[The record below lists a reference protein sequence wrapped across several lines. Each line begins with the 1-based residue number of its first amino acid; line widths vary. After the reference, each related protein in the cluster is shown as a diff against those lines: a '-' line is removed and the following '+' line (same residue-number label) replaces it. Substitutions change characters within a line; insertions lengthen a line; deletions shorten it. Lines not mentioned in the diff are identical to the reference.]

1 MTRDTEVSRVWIFV
15 HHFEF
20 SLKTAGLA
28 ALLLLSCAH
37 DLPQVGE
44 FGSFFYRKFIN
55 CLLKHCAIWK
65 KANFS
70 TKSCFDISE
79 LEITREIAQNAKS
92 CSKRKKLLGIR
103 EVAKQVADQLV
114 ESPIRGWSP
123 IQLLTPPPPHTLT
136 FDIREVLRDTNF
148 YRRAFL
154 KRPSKVQIF
163 SGRLLVLTV
172 IILTTGDLF
181 RKEVQ
186 CNTTTFQQKIYCK
199 QFSM

>member
-1 MTRDTEVSRVWIFV
+1 MST
-15 HHFEF
+15 
-20 SLKTAGLA
+20 KTL
-28 ALLLLSCAH
+28 CNM
-37 DLPQVGE
+37 E
-44 FGSFFYRKFIN
+44 
-55 CLLKHCAIWK
+55 K

-103 EVAKQVADQLV
+103 EVAKKVAEQLV

-148 YRRAFL
+148 CRRAFL

-186 CNTTTFQQKIYCK
+186 CNTTVSAENLLQAI
-199 QFSM
+199 

>member
-1 MTRDTEVSRVWIFV
+1 MST
-15 HHFEF
+15 
-20 SLKTAGLA
+20 KTL
-28 ALLLLSCAH
+28 CNM
-37 DLPQVGE
+37 E
-44 FGSFFYRKFIN
+44 
-55 CLLKHCAIWK
+55 K

-79 LEITREIAQNAKS
+79 LEIAREIAQNAKN

-103 EVAKQVADQLV
+103 EVAKKVAEQLV

-123 IQLLTPPPPHTLT
+123 IQLLTPPLPHTLT

-148 YRRAFL
+148 CRRAFL

-186 CNTTTFQQKIYCK
+186 CNTTVSAENLLQAI
-199 QFSM
+199 